1 MKEMFPERE
10 SVRDLQILR
19 GNGYREMI
27 GFNGEAAELVPDVLL
42 VFSGEGADG
51 RTTIALEI
59 EKTRKSDFRLL
70 KNFAS

>member
-1 MKEMFPERE
+1 
-10 SVRDLQILR
+10 
-19 GNGYREMI
+19 MI

-59 EKTRKSDFRLL
+59 EKNQEIRLSPSE
-70 KNFAS
+70 KTSQADNEVAT